1 MRYLFIWNAARL
13 ILRISFGRVSLTA
26 KGCANCCN
34 SLVIFRLVI
43 VC

>member
-13 ILRISFGRVSLTA
+13 TLRISPGRASSTA

-34 SLVIFRLVI
+34 SLAIFRLVI
-43 VC
+43 AC